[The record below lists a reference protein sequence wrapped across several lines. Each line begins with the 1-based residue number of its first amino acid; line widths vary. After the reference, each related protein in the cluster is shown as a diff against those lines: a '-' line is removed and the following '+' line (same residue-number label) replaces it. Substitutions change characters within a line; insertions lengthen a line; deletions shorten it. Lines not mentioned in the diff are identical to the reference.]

1 MGVRI
6 DPMKALLPVLLVL
19 NAAASLRA
27 AAPDFDKDIRPILAK
42 HCLGCHGPEKQESGL
57 RLDRRQSL
65 LAGGDSGDPAIRPG
79 KPKSGELTR
88 RLNSRDPE
96 VMMPPKGPRLDAAAV
111 RTIFEWIRRGAVMP
125 RDTDPRGTHWSFQPL
140 KPVPLP
146 TVPATSAN
154 RIRSPVDTFVIARLQ
169 ADRLQLSGRADRRRL
184 LRRASLVITG
194 LPPTPAETEHFLAD
208 SRPGAWERTVDRLLA
223 SPRYGERWAGH
234 WLDLVRFAETTGY
247 ETNSRIPDA
256 WHFRDYVI
264 RALNEDRPYNRF
276 VFDQIA
282 GDTTGQDTAT
292 GFLVCGPRDTV
303 KSPDIRLTRQQR
315 QNELDEV
322 ISATGS
328 VFLGLTIGCARCH
341 SHKFDPIPQKD
352 YYAVQAV
359 FSGLR
364 YGNRRIRGEEN
375 DRWQSRLPKLR
386 KQLDKI
392 AGQLEARKKTHRLRD
407 PVDFDETTETF
418 AVVTTRMLR
427 LEIHATNDGGPPRL
441 DDLEAWTPAGD
452 PKKTAEN
459 VALAE
464 LGAVAESSSFAMA
477 NQSRLAENLI
487 DGARKLNF
495 FWQAAVSGSAW
506 VTITFDKP
514 RAINRVILKPMGSS
528 VPVDYDLQV
537 PDGPNGWRTVADS
550 RDRTLHPNDGRSAA
564 KIRLRDVPPAD
575 VARLRELAGR
585 FASVQGE
592 LNRLAAGPQGFLG
605 SFQAPE
611 ITYRLKRGDPMQRLE
626 QVAPDSPQLLGSLN
640 LDAKASDTVRRVALA
655 TAITSPRNPL
665 AARVIVNRAWQH
677 HFGTGLVD
685 TPSDLGRNGTRPTHP
700 RLLDWLALDLVQHD
714 WSLKHLHRRIL
725 VSATF
730 GQSSR
735 PHAAALARDGNSRLL
750 WRFPPRRLEAEAL
763 RDSILAASG
772 QLDDRMYGRGFDFYD
787 VPESTFGDYVPK
799 EEFTPVGWRR
809 MIYGTRIR
817 LIRPGIF
824 GAFDCPDGGRMAP
837 KRSRSTTPIQSLGLF
852 NSRFVNRQAEFLAG
866 RAQRATGGDLADQ
879 VRAMVTWTLG
889 RPMDDDER
897 GVLVGLAREFGIE
910 QVGRVLLNSNEFVFL
925 E

>member
-1 MGVRI
+1 
-6 DPMKALLPVLLVL
+6 MKALLPFLCVLI
-19 NAAASLRA
+19 AAVPLRA
-27 AAPDFDKDIRPILAK
+27 AAPDFNKDIRPILAR

-57 RLDRRQSL
+57 RLDRQQSL
-65 LAGGDSGDPAIRPG
+65 LVGGDSGDPAIRPG
-79 KPKSGELTR
+79 KPASGELVR
-88 RLNSRDPE
+88 RITSRDPE
-96 VMMPPKGPRLDAAAV
+96 LMMPPKGARLDAAAI
-111 RTIFEWIRRGAVMP
+111 RTISEWIRRGAVMP
-125 RDTDPRGTHWSFQPL
+125 DDADPRETHWSFRPL

-146 TVPATSAN
+146 TVPASSAN
-154 RIRSPVDTFVIARLQ
+154 RIGSPIDTFVIARLH
-169 ADRLQLSGRADRRRL
+169 ANRLELSEPAARRQL

-194 LPPTPAETEHFLAD
+194 LPPTPAETDRFLSD
-208 SRPGAWERTVDRLLA
+208 LRPAAWERAVDRLLT

-234 WLDLVRFAETTGY
+234 WLDVVRFAETTGY
-247 ETNSRIPDA
+247 ETNTQIADA
-256 WHFRDYVI
+256 WPYRDYVI

-276 VFDQIA
+276 VFDQLA
-282 GDTTGQDTAT
+282 GDTIGEDTAT
-292 GFLVCGPRDTV
+292 GFLVSGPRDTV
-303 KSPDIRLTRQQR
+303 KSPDERLTRQQR

-364 YGNRRIRGEEN
+364 YGNRRIRGEKN
-375 DRWQSRLPKLR
+375 DRWQSRLPELR
-386 KQLDKI
+386 KQLDTI
-392 AGQLEARKKTHRLRD
+392 ASRLKAQKTDHHLRE
-407 PVDFDETTETF
+407 PIDFRETTETF
-418 AVVTTRMLR
+418 AVVTTRVLR

-452 PKKTAEN
+452 PNQPARN

-464 LGAVAESSSFAMA
+464 LGAMAESSSFAMA

-495 FWQAAVSGSAW
+495 FWQPSGPGRAW

-514 RAINRVILKPMGSS
+514 RAINRVILKPTGGS

-537 PDGPNGWRTVADS
+537 PGGPNGWRSVADS
-550 RDRTLHPNDGRSAA
+550 RDRMLHPNDSRSAE
-564 KIRLRDVPPAD
+564 KIRLRDVPPAEI
-575 VARLRELAGR
+575 ARIRKLTGR

-605 SFQAPE
+605 SFQSPE
-611 ITYRLKRGDPMQRLE
+611 TTFRLKRGDPMQRLE

-640 LDAKASDTVRRVALA
+640 LDAKASDSVRRAALA

-735 PHAAALARDGNSRLL
+735 PRAAALARDGNSRFL

-772 QLDDRMYGRGFDFYD
+772 RLDDRMYGQGFDFYD
-787 VPESTFGDYVPK
+787 VPQSNFGDYVPK

-809 MIYGTRIR
+809 MVYGTRVR

-866 RAQRATGGDLADQ
+866 RAQGVGGDDLTTRVQ
-879 VRAMVTWTLG
+879 AMVTWTLG
-889 RPMDDDER
+889 RPMDHDER
-897 GVLVGLAREFGIE
+897 DLLVGLAREFGIE